1 MARIFTATLQGRY
14 FGQLII
20 NRFQFISS
28 SDVDPRDGCQALAN
42 ALGAV
47 DTNGVVNG
55 NPLPS
60 GTLMGALETMQSSA
74 FEYIAME
81 VITPY
86 FPFGLFERI
95 FPAGTTGASTATGDN
110 LPPFVAVSIRSDRVR
125 RDVRRGFKRL
135 PGVKE
140 DEITATGLGAGVL
153 LDLAAVASS
162 ISGTITGDAGP
173 LNVAFQSAVVP
184 LKRVPDSDP
193 PQYELFE
200 NEGAAVSAS
209 AFPLTYEAEDKVTTQ
224 NSRKIGRGA

>member
-14 FGQLII
+14 FGQLLI

-28 SDVDPRDGCQALAN
+28 SDVSPVEGCQALAN

-47 DTNGVVNG
+47 DTNGVVLT
-55 NPLPS
+55 NPFPV
-60 GTLMGALETMQSSA
+60 GTLMGELEQLQNSAL
-74 FEYIAME
+74 EYIAME

-86 FPFGLFERI
+86 DAFGLFERV
-95 FPAGTTGASTATGDN
+95 FPAGTNGNSGGSGDN
-110 LPPFVAVSIRSDRVR
+110 LAPFITASIRSGRTR
-125 RDVRRGFKRL
+125 RDVRRGFKRFSGL
-135 PGVKE
+135 TE
-140 DEITATGLGAGVL
+140 DQITSTGIVTGTLSVLGDV
-153 LDLAAVASS
+153 AAS

-184 LKRVPDSDP
+184 LKRVPDSNP
-193 PQYELFE
+193 PQYERFE

-209 AFPLTYEAEDKVTTQ
+209 AFPLVYEAEDKVTTQ

>member
-14 FGQLII
+14 FNQLLI

-28 SDVDPRDGCQALAN
+28 SDVSPVEGCQALAN

-47 DTNGVVNG
+47 DTSGVVLG

-60 GTLMGALETMQSSA
+60 GTLMGTLEALQNAEI
-74 FEYIAME
+74 EYIAME

-86 FPFGLFERI
+86 DAFGLFERI
-95 FPAGTTGASTATGDN
+95 FPAGTTGDSGSSGDN
-110 LPPFVAVSIRSDRVR
+110 LSPFIALSIRSDRTR
-125 RDVRRGFKRL
+125 RDVRRGFKRFA
-135 PGVKE
+135 GVTE
-140 DEITATGLGAGVL
+140 SDVTATGPVPTTLGRLGDV
-153 LDLAAVASS
+153 AAS

-193 PQYELFE
+193 PQYEQFE

-209 AFPLTYEAEDKVTTQ
+209 AFPVTYQAEDKVTTQ
-224 NSRKIGRGA
+224 NSRKVGRGA

>member
-1 MARIFTATLQGRY
+1 MARIFTATLQSRY
-14 FGQLII
+14 FGQLLI

-28 SDVDPRDGCQALAN
+28 SDVNPVDGCQALAN

-55 NPLPS
+55 NPLPT
-60 GTLMGALETMQSSA
+60 GTLMGTLETLQVPA
-74 FEYIAME
+74 LEYIAME

-95 FPAGTTGASTATGDN
+95 FPAGTAGNSAAGGDN
-110 LPPFVAVSIRSDRVR
+110 LAPFIAVSIRSDRVR
-125 RDVRRGFKRL
+125 RDVRRGFKRFSGL
-135 PGVKE
+135 TE
-140 DEITATGLGAGVL
+140 NEITATGLAPGALTELGNIA
-153 LDLAAVASS
+153 DS

-209 AFPLTYEAEDKVTTQ
+209 AFPLEYEAEDKVTTQ